1 MRPDQL
7 EHLVSLSAPTLH
19 PSGAFAVVA
28 VTHPSFAVD
37 AEVGQLWRIPLDGGR
52 PRRITRGFH
61 DSAPKFSP
69 DGTLLAFVRS
79 QPGKPAQLFIAPA
92 DGGEPMQV
100 TDQKLGVGEFEFS
113 DDSHRI
119 VFISRAPED
128 GRYGTVD
135 DIDAAHEAPRAFS
148 DFQTRHN
155 GVGWFRDR
163 PAQVFVVD
171 VPDPTA
177 EPIFDATGQGKAHDV
192 DAPARF
198 PKATRLT
205 NDDIDWTSPIFDAD
219 GSVLASA
226 NRKGDDTL
234 ECELWRLREEAK
246 PESLTAGLGLH
257 ARRPR
262 RSGDNLFFVAGS
274 VGEGIDFVGHHGTVW
289 LAGEEPRQ
297 VVDITVGGPLVS
309 LGDGRVIVPE
319 VYRGTE
325 RAVIVGNEDHQ
336 FIEDPTWD
344 VQALDAAGGVIVA
357 TVTSATSTGELAV
370 LRDGRWEVLTNFGVA
385 LADAALPQAVTAQ
398 APDGYPVEGWLL
410 KPAGRGPHPVLLMIH
425 GGPYHGYTRSFFDEA
440 QVAVEAGY
448 AVVMCNPRGSWGFGT
463 EHGRAIKGDMGNL
476 DAADVLAFLEHCLAS
491 DDALDGERLGIMGG
505 SYGGYLTAWI
515 IGHDHRFRGAIVE
528 RGFLDVQSFI
538 GSSDIG
544 WFFPQEYTSY
554 DKAEAD
560 RQSPMTYA
568 AEVRTPTLVIHS
580 EDDLRC
586 PLHQGL
592 QYHALLKQAGV
603 AAEMLV
609 FPGENHELTRS
620 GTPWHRRQR
629 FEAVMAFWEKH
640 LPVA

>member
-1 MRPDQL
+1 MRPEQL
-7 EHLVSLSAPTLH
+7 EDLVSLSAPTLH
-19 PSGAFAVVA
+19 PDGAFAVVA

-37 AEVGQLWRIPLDGGR
+37 AEVGQLWRVPLDGGD
-52 PRRITRGFH
+52 PRRITRGFR
-61 DSAPKFSP
+61 DTAPKFSP

-79 QPGKPAQLFIAPA
+79 QPGKPGQLFVAPA

-100 TDQKLGVGEFEFS
+100 TDQKLGVGTFEFS
-113 DDSHRI
+113 DDSRRI
-119 VFISRAPED
+119 VFISRVPED

-135 DIDAAHEAPRAFS
+135 DIDAAHASPRAFS

-171 VPDPTA
+171 VPDPAA
-177 EPIFDATGQGKAHDV
+177 EPVFDAAGQGKANDV
-192 DAPARF
+192 DVPARF
-198 PKATRLT
+198 PEATRLT
-205 NDDIDWTSPIFDAD
+205 DDDIDWASPIFDAD

-234 ECELWRLREEAK
+234 ESELWRLREGAK
-246 PESLTAGLGLH
+246 PESLTAGLGIS
-257 ARRPR
+257 ARGPR
-262 RSGDNLFFVAGS
+262 RSGDSLFFVAGS
-274 VGEGIDFVGHHGTVW
+274 VGEGVDFVGHHGTVW
-289 LAGEEPRQ
+289 LAGDAPRQ
-297 VVDITVGGPLVS
+297 LVDITVGGPLVS
-309 LGDGRVIVPE
+309 LGDGRVVVPE

-325 RAVIVGNEDHQ
+325 RAVIVGDGDHQ

-370 LRDGRWEVLTNFGVA
+370 LRDGRWQVLTNFGAA
-385 LADAALPQAVTAQ
+385 LADAALPHAVTAQ

-528 RGFLDVQSFI
+528 RGFLDVQSFV

-568 AEVRTPTLVIHS
+568 SEVRTPTLVIHS

-603 AAEMLV
+603 DAEMLV